1 MRKQKSRFSFKNYCS
16 NKLYIQNTKLLGC
29 LFRQPFLVIVK
40 TPDVVYPIYEVY
52 KMTINKDKNKAPYG
66 GKPNSLLYFIV
77 YRLSKLFLK
86 VKFNINIENSTI
98 KHLKPPFIVLANHPS
113 SLDPFIMAVTM
124 YPHKMNFLGTNY
136 YFRDNLLRPLLRMG
150 GIIPK
155 VQFFKDTRAVRM
167 MNKVI
172 ARKGI
177 IAICPEGRR
186 STDGSQYPISDSI
199 AKLIKLYKVPV
210 MALVSNGAYLS
221 MPRWSAFAHKGTI
234 EVSVKEMLTAE
245 QIDKLSLEEIHKK
258 VCSALYYNDYEW
270 NKNRKI
276 SFKHEKGAENLHNI
290 LHKCPNCASDKAM
303 WSKDNRL
310 YCKKCGNTAIMD
322 EYSFLK
328 PEKDTS
334 VIFEDAVKWLTWQKE
349 QAKEQVKNPDF
360 FLNAAVTKLMV
371 ADAFTGSYGDAGK
384 GELILNRTGLTYKGI
399 VDGESKEMFF
409 GLSTT
414 ATISSE
420 FGVNFEITNG
430 KDTFC
435 FFLEDG
441 QNAVLFELAIME
453 LIKLN

>member
-1 MRKQKSRFSFKNYCS
+1 LPKQAA
-16 NKLYIQNTKLLGC
+16 
-29 LFRQPFLVIVK
+29 FLVIVK
-40 TPDVVYPIYEVY
+40 TPIVVYPNYEVY
-52 KMTINKDKNKAPYG
+52 VMTINKEKNKAPYG

-77 YRLSKLFLK
+77 CKLSKIFLK
-86 VKFNINIENSTI
+86 VKYDIKIDNGSI
-98 KHLKPPFIVLANHPS
+98 KHIKPPFMVLANHPS
-113 SLDPFIMAVTM
+113 SLDPFIMAATM

-136 YFRDNLLRPLLRMG
+136 YFRNKLLRPLLQMG

-234 EVSVKEMLTAE
+234 EVSIKEMLKTE
-245 QIDKLSLEEIHKK
+245 QIEKLSLDEIHKA
-258 VCSALYYNDYEW
+258 VCSSLYYNDYEW
-270 NKNRKI
+270 NKNKKV
-276 SFKHEKGAENLHNI
+276 SFKHEKAAENLHNI
-290 LHKCPNCASDKAM
+290 LHKCPSCAADKAM

-310 YCKKCGNTAIMD
+310 YCKECGNTATMD

-334 VIFEDAVKWLTWQKE
+334 IVFEDAVKWLNWQRE
-349 QAKEQVKNPDF
+349 QAKEQVQNSDF
-360 FLNAAVTKLMV
+360 RLNASVTKLSI
-371 ADAFTGSYGDAGK
+371 ADAFAGSYRDAGE
-384 GELILNRTGLTYKGI
+384 GELILNRAGLTFKGT
-399 VDGESKEMFF
+399 VNGESTETFF
-409 GLSTT
+409 GLSTA

-420 FGVNFEITNG
+420 FGVNFEITDEKN
-430 KDTFC
+430 TFC

-441 QNAVLFELAIME
+441 QDAILFELAIME
-453 LIKLN
+453 LIKLH